1 MEQYKSNS
9 HKSKADEA
17 AKEKDIKKVVS
28 KDTERKKKS
37 GLQKFA
43 NDFISEDIDNVKS
56 YVWTEIILPNIKDIA
71 FNSLRTA
78 FEMFI
83 YGDGNRSRGNSSRN
97 SQSRISYERCYHDS
111 GNRREQSSRNRGR
124 VGYNFDDIIFST
136 YAEAEETLTSMDDII
151 DQYGIISVADYYSL
165 AGQSTNHMDRK
176 YGWDDIVQ
184 AKIVRTRNG
193 KYFIK
198 LPRAELID

>member
-9 HKSKADEA
+9 HKSKANDV
-17 AKEKDIKKVVS
+17 AKEKEITQIVSGDIK
-28 KDTERKKKS
+28 RKKKS

-56 YVWTEIILPNIKDIA
+56 YVWTEIVLPNIKDIA

-83 YGDGNRSRGNSSRN
+83 YGNDNQNRSNRN
-97 SQSRISYERCYHDS
+97 RQSRTSYERCYYDNE
-111 GNRREQSSRNRGR
+111 NRRERNSRNRGR
-124 VGYNFDDIIFST
+124 VGYNFDDIILPN
-136 YAEAEETLTSMDDII
+136 YAKADEILTAMDDII

-165 AGQSTNHMDRK
+165 AGETTNHMDRK
-176 YGWDDIVQ
+176 YGWDDIAQ

-193 KYFIK
+193 EYFIK